1 MKKLLSLTLSFLM
14 IALVF
19 TGCAK
24 AKDTAADAASAAVS
38 DAITAAE
45 NGETAEAAEAAEA
58 AVQDVQQNGADSD
71 TASAFYSAYMEAKS
85 DVLTPL
91 MDGLGN
97 NPDTMMSAF
106 SFLGITLSDLYLL
119 PAMYFGLGEPSVAA
133 ALAVMGAEDVTY
145 SEQGNN
151 YTVTYKDSEG
161 KASILNGTYDAGK
174 SLVVVGSTNGTENV
188 FAETYRTAFG
198 YVGQFYFIADDGTA
212 TLYQVAISG
221 KDGVFGVIEGVE
233 RPAPL
238 TGSESADFPK
248 SAKEWYAL
256 SGSTITGMTAEGKSV
271 SFEYVPSENA
281 G

>member
-91 MDGLGN
+91 MDGIGN

-151 YTVTYKDSEG
+151 YTVTYKETFLGKYPCFFRAPEEKFGLRFVHPDFLTSHDSMKKMTDPKIAAVE
-161 KASILNGTYDAGK
+161 KFSIK
-174 SLVVVGSTNGTENV
+174 
-188 FAETYRTAFG
+188 
-198 YVGQFYFIADDGTA
+198 
-212 TLYQVAISG
+212 IS
-221 KDGVFGVIEGVE
+221 
-233 RPAPL
+233 PH
-238 TGSESADFPK
+238 
-248 SAKEWYAL
+248 
-256 SGSTITGMTAEGKSV
+256 ITTVLPISQ
-271 SFEYVPSENA
+271 
-281 G
+281 